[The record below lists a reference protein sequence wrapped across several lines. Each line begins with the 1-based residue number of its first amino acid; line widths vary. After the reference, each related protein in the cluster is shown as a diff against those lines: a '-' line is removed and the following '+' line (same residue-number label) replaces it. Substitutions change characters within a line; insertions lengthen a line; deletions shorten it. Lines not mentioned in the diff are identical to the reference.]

1 MNARNECHNTLHIAE
16 ERNIGRKRPNT
27 TSREDHLYMASF
39 QNVTCCFWN
48 SNVKSTIKNL
58 TDLSGIANLNENS
71 GIHLSSNKGE
81 TIVTKNESGTNV
93 AKVLTAKNLKSEL
106 WDTLNDLRDRKIMPG
121 NADAI
126 AGQAREI
133 LRTVK
138 TQLMVS
144 AQTNRSVPMEVVEFS
159 ESTTKQ

>member
-1 MNARNECHNTLHIAE
+1 M
-16 ERNIGRKRPNT
+16 
-27 TSREDHLYMASF
+27 
-39 QNVTCCFWN
+39 
-48 SNVKSTIKNL
+48 
-58 TDLSGIANLNENS
+58 
-71 GIHLSSNKGE
+71 
-81 TIVTKNESGTNV
+81 TKNESGTNV